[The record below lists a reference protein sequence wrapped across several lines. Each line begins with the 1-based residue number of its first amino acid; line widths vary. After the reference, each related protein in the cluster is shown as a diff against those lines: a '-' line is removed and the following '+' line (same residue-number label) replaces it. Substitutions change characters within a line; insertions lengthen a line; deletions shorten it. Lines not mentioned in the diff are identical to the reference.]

1 MKEYGTQRSTVKPL
15 ELELT
20 ETKVFVNSDIVQVN
34 EPGTDEQ
41 PGFTGYEFTLTEY
54 EKDEYIKLQ
63 AEKNESLGKQ
73 VTDTQVALT
82 EVYEMILVQKGVRIV
97 AKVYA
102 DLIKKGI
109 KTIDQVPER
118 LREEVKKIL
127 EGVE

>member
-1 MKEYGTQRSTVKPL
+1 MKEYGKQRSTVKPL

-34 EPGTDEQ
+34 EPVTDEQ

-82 EVYEMILVQKGVRIV
+82 EVYEMILV
-97 AKVYA
+97 
-102 DLIKKGI
+102 
-109 KTIDQVPER
+109 
-118 LREEVKKIL
+118 
-127 EGVE
+127 

>member
-82 EVYEMILVQKGVRIV
+82 EVYEMILVQKGVGIM

>member
-1 MKEYGTQRSTVKPL
+1 MKEYGTQRSTVKPH

-54 EKDEYIKLQ
+54 EKDE
-63 AEKNESLGKQ
+63 SLGQQ

-82 EVYEMILVQKGVRIV
+82 EVYEMIL
-97 AKVYA
+97 
-102 DLIKKGI
+102 
-109 KTIDQVPER
+109 
-118 LREEVKKIL
+118 
-127 EGVE
+127 